1 MLSILLAIWASMW
14 VDVSA
19 AYDMT
24 VTDVTF
30 ASQKPGGAAL
40 LRKFAVKFPQ
50 DKSTTSDDTCKEAT
64 WAFEGGY
71 NQHTRAARKQMRELI
86 VARLSSSF
94 I

>member
-30 ASQKPGGAAL
+30 ASQSLVVQPCL
-40 LRKFAVKFPQ
+40 E
-50 DKSTTSDDTCKEAT
+50 SS
-64 WAFEGGY
+64 
-71 NQHTRAARKQMRELI
+71 
-86 VARLSSSF
+86 LSSSHR
-94 I
+94 ISLQPLTTLAKKLPGLSKEDTINILERRESKCEN